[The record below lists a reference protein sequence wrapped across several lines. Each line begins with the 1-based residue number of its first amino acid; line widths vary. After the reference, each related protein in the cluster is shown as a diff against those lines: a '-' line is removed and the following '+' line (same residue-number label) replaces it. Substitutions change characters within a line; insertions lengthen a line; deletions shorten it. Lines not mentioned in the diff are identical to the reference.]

1 MEALQAIF
9 GILLLVGFFVGIIY
23 IRHLMFKGLHK
34 VTRAVCQNVVLK
46 DKYQKGNQIIS
57 QPLIFRTSL
66 SISDIMRN
74 LMAHV
79 TTVET
84 PLGFRWGVY
93 QVSCDEQGVVYAYGN
108 HLNPQAFAAKITFS
122 NNGTETE
129 GIFKVTNWKEDRT
142 MGMIIGQ
149 EAIDK
154 LYREVQMAFAAID
167 ASNKNDGKYENMH
180 CGNCGI
186 ENPIS
191 AKFCKGC
198 GTNIIETGDH
208 DKTG

>member
-9 GILLLVGFFVGIIY
+9 GILLLIGFFVGIIY
-23 IRHLMFKGLHK
+23 VRYLMSKGLHK

-46 DKYQKGNQIIS
+46 DKYQKGNQLIS
-57 QPLIFRTSL
+57 QPLVFKTSL
-66 SISDIMRN
+66 SISDIMRK

-93 QVSCDEQGVVYAYGN
+93 QVSCDEQSVVYAYGN
-108 HLNPQAFAAKITFS
+108 NLNPQGFAAKITFS

-129 GIFKVTNWKEDRT
+129 GVFRVTNWKEDAT
-142 MGMIIGQ
+142 MGMIVGQ

-154 LYREVQMAFAAID
+154 LRKEVGEVFAAID
-167 ASNKNDGKYENMH
+167 TSNNVDGRSKNNYCGGCGVENMA
-180 CGNCGI
+180 
-186 ENPIS
+186 S
-191 AKFCKGC
+191 AKFCKDC
-198 GTNIIETGDH
+198 G
-208 DKTG
+208 KQM